1 MCLAVFGVFLAFGW
15 LLKELCRR
23 RFWLVGVIKEELSR
37 QRPGE
42 EEEELGGVS

>member
-1 MCLAVFGVFLAFGW
+1 VSVFGVFLAFGW

-42 EEEELGGVS
+42 EEEEIGGVS